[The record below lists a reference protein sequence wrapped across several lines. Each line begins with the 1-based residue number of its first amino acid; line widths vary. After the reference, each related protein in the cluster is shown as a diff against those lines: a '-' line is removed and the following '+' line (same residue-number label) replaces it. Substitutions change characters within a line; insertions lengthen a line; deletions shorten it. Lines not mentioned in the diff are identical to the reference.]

1 MDAAPRSLCVLFA
14 DVSGSTMLHEK
25 LGDAEA
31 RRAIER
37 CLNRIERAIT
47 AYHGRLVKTIGDE
60 ALAVFDSAEEGFLAA
75 CEMQQK
81 IDHLPPAAGH
91 KLAIHVGFYF
101 GEVIAQQGDVFGDT
115 VNTAAR
121 LVALAKPG
129 QIITGDETVKHLPL
143 PCLAS
148 VRQLDS
154 VILKGKADTL
164 QLWEAL
170 WRGGEELTLVP
181 SHFAPT
187 QPMDLKLRLHH
198 GNSDVF
204 VGEQRAQVTLGRDS
218 SCHIVIGDPRASRLH
233 ARIELRR
240 DKFVLIDQSTNGTY
254 IASGSDGKYVVKRE
268 ETILRGRGRLS
279 FGQPWQEGVP
289 DYVDYVVIE

>member
-1 MDAAPRSLCVLFA
+1 MNPASRPLCVLFA
-14 DVSGSTMLHEK
+14 DVSGSTTLYEK

-31 RRAIER
+31 KRAVER
-37 CLNRIERAIT
+37 CLNRIERAAV
-47 AYHGRLVKTIGDE
+47 AYRGRLVKTIGDE
-60 ALAVFDSAEEGFLAA
+60 ALVVFGTAEEGFLAA

-81 IDHLPPAAGH
+81 IEDLPPVSGR
-91 KLAIHVGFYF
+91 KLAIRVGFYF
-101 GEVIAQQGDVFGDT
+101 GEVIEQQGDVFGDT

-129 QIITGDETVKHLPL
+129 QVITGDQTVKQLPL

-154 VILKGKADTL
+154 VNVKGKTEAL

-170 WRGGEELTLVP
+170 WRGSEELTLVP
-181 SHFAPT
+181 NHFAPT
-187 QPMDLKLRLHH
+187 RPMEFKLRLKH
-198 GNSDVF
+198 GDEELF
-204 VGEQRAQVTLGRDS
+204 VGETRVNVTLGRDTD
-218 SCHIVIGDPRASRLH
+218 CDLVIADPRASRSH

-240 DKFVLIDQSTNGTY
+240 DKFVLIDQSTNGTF
-254 IASGSDGKYVVKRE
+254 IATEADGSYAVKRE
-268 ETILRGRGRLS
+268 ETTLRGRGRLS
-279 FGQPWQEGVP
+279 FGQPYKESVP